1 MIDLAEFNDLIP
13 KNGHGASDYTR
24 ISITNTMCKII
35 LSKRDYEKL
44 TKYFGS
50 TVSIK
55 YSPDL
60 KTFVLVKGIDKRVG
74 SMNRDIHLQT
84 LKESLQETYGG
95 AIWNIYFDTS
105 MDNDKNGNAV
115 FVLTHNGRKEFHAD
129 ATIHKLKG

>member
-105 MDNDKNGNAV
+105 MDNDRNGNAV
-115 FVLTHNGRKEFHAD
+115 FVLNHNGRKEFHAD